1 MNKGKINVLLVDD
14 HDLILHGIEHVLE
27 GIPAVGAVRSARSGG
42 EALEL
47 IDSVPLDLCILD
59 IELPDLSGFDLIGH
73 IRSRD
78 PRARI
83 IVNTMHE
90 EIWNIH
96 RLMDCGVDAI
106 ILKSSNAEELR
117 RAVDAVLG
125 GETYFCRRFRRM
137 SDRLGRAGS
146 ELADCS
152 ALTQRELDVLRA
164 IAKGYNTGEIAAQL
178 FLSENTIETH
188 RKKLMLKL
196 GARNMAELVVKA
208 IGLGI
213 VTV

>member
-1 MNKGKINVLLVDD
+1 MNNVQIDVLLVDD
-14 HDLILHGIEHVLE
+14 HELILHGIEHVLE
-27 GIPAVGAVRSARSGG
+27 QIPAVGSVRSARSGH
-42 EALEL
+42 EAIDL
-47 IDSVPLDLCILD
+47 IGQSRFDLCILD

-73 IRSRD
+73 IRTHD
-78 PRARI
+78 PEARI

-96 RLMDCGVDAI
+96 RLMDCGVNAI

-117 RAVDAVLG
+117 NAVETVLG

-137 SDRLGRAGS
+137 SDRLGRAGA

-152 ALTQRELDVLRA
+152 TLTQRELDVLRA
-164 IAKGYNTGEIAAQL
+164 IAKGYNTGEIAGLL

-208 IGLGI
+208 ISLGI